1 MTILAVVLQGSDGPL
16 FSWYHYL
23 IGFFLA
29 IAAAALGYY
38 ISKFLT
44 GRRYRKEQKADRKRM
59 FDIEKALKDF
69 WEHERGKLSSE
80 NEKLSEKITL
90 LEKQVEEYR
99 KKAAGV
105 GIMGL
110 SKDRRTDM
118 LMQLMLEN
126 EALEEKLYELN
137 LKMKDERDEYLSR
150 ELQNISYKRILLSE
164 ILKEKGVQD
173 KIRDILKDDSKL
185 TKLELPSGTEDD
197 EDDRKPAAEIT
208 QKEAEVS
215 DPDAGEEEEGG

>member
-1 MTILAVVLQGSDGPL
+1 MTLLGVVLQGADAPL

-23 IGFFLA
+23 IGFFLV

-38 ISKFLT
+38 VSKFLA
-44 GRRYRKEQKADRKRM
+44 GRRFRREQKADRKRM

-69 WEHERGKLSSE
+69 WEHERGKLSLE
-80 NEKLSEKITL
+80 NEKLAEKIAL
-90 LEKQVEEYR
+90 LEKQVDEYR

-173 KIRDILKDDSKL
+173 KIRDILKDDTKL
-185 TKLELPSGTEDD
+185 TKMELPSGREPVGS
-197 EDDRKPAAEIT
+197 KGGAPAEAEE
-208 QKEAEVS
+208 KEAEVS
-215 DPDAGEEEEGG
+215 ESDTGEEEEGG

>member
-1 MTILAVVLQGSDGPL
+1 MTILAVVLQGSDAPL

>member
-1 MTILAVVLQGSDGPL
+1 MLGLVFQGADAPL

-23 IGFFLA
+23 IGFFLVV
-29 IAAAALGYY
+29 AAVALGYY
-38 ISKFLT
+38 VSKFLA
-44 GRRYRKEQKADRKRM
+44 GRRYRKEQKVERKRM

-69 WEHERGKLSSE
+69 WEHERGKLSAE
-80 NEKLSEKITL
+80 NERLSEKIEL
-90 LEKQVEEYR
+90 LGKQVEEYR

-185 TKLELPSGTEDD
+185 TKMELPAGARPAGTEDD
-197 EDDRKPAAEIT
+197 TSGEAPEEEADASAADAED
-208 QKEAEVS
+208 
-215 DPDAGEEEEGG
+215 EEEGG

>member
-1 MTILAVVLQGSDGPL
+1 MTILAVILQDTNGPL

-29 IAAAALGYY
+29 IATAALGYY
-38 ISKFLT
+38 VSKFLT
-44 GRRYRKEQKADRKRM
+44 GRRFRKEQKADRKRM

-185 TKLELPSGTEDD
+185 TKLELPSGREAA
-197 EDDRKPAAEIT
+197 EGEREPAAEIT
-208 QKEAEVS
+208 EKEAEVS
-215 DPDAGEEEEGG
+215 DPDAEEEEEGG